1 MMMAMVI
8 MSTMILAG
16 WDHLGKQNWLHKM
29 MTMVISNNF
38 QPCRIWKKLNFL
50 STCTTNVLYT

>member
-8 MSTMILAG
+8 MSTMIFAG

-38 QPCRIWKKLNFL
+38 QPCRIWKKLKFL
-50 STCTTNVLYT
+50 STTILYT